1 MIFLFHTI
9 IQVEQKPVYWNVYQS
24 GPRIYILEVL
34 ENPHHVEIT
43 NFELDTFN
51 NRASIELPEKELQR
65 IIECIQEVNRHGSAD
80 QE

>member
-1 MIFLFHTI
+1 M
-9 IQVEQKPVYWNVYQS
+9 YWNVYQS
-24 GPRIYILEVL
+24 GPGAYLLEIL

-43 NFELDTFN
+43 NFELDTSN